1 MGEKTRLRPELRVIE
16 GGVPLETQL
25 TYAILAEDAEE
36 AQARMKAIAER
47 MRTCRPRIRLV
58 WVNGRRVG

>member
-1 MGEKTRLRPELRVIE
+1 MAKKECPRPQLRVIE

-47 MRTCRPRIRLV
+47 IRTCRPRIRLV
-58 WVNGRRVG
+58 WVDGRRVG